1 MQIWKKPSSGFCQQ
15 CEKHTFVLNFSSS
28 VGRSNPSGV
37 HFTITLAK
45 MFLVAGSSAS
55 AEERVH
61 AVLQSPLCMVE
72 GTTWPFWTLFPV
84 LMKAY
89 WLWGSQQGDPGH
101 DLTWLAEAKLW
112 GTLSSEC
119 VCSVIFDVWYL
130 YISHLLQLDV
140 FCVFWS
146 PCTFLK
152 TWTTWSRIWC
162 GCSWK
167 CNKLLLGE
175 NINNDSLKNLLLMC
189 CFRCPQSQFTVR
201 I

>member
-1 MQIWKKPSSGFCQQ
+1 
-15 CEKHTFVLNFSSS
+15 
-28 VGRSNPSGV
+28 
-37 HFTITLAK
+37 

-72 GTTWPFWTLFPV
+72 GTTWPFWKLFLF

-89 WLWGSQQGDPGH
+89 WLWGSRQGDPGH
-101 DLTWLAEAKLW
+101 DLTWLDEAKLW

-152 TWTTWSRIWC
+152 TWTTWSQIWC
-162 GCSWK
+162 WTERNTQYFIFAALGLVTFAVIRSFTSNIIKGVTPISWK

-175 NINNDSLKNLLLMC
+175 NINNDSFKNLLLIC
-189 CFRCPQSQFTVR
+189 CLRCPQSQFTVR